1 MRKDKALIQDI
12 LDAIEAVESFLGNQT
27 RKDFFASDLVQSAV
41 MKKLEIIGEAAKKV
55 SREIRNR
62 HPEVPW
68 KSIAG
73 MRDKLIHD
81 YFGVNKERV
90 WETAKTFLPELK
102 NQAKTILKEVKS
114 D

>member
-1 MRKDKALIQDI
+1 
-12 LDAIEAVESFLGNQT
+12 
-27 RKDFFASDLVQSAV
+27 

-68 KSIAG
+68 KNIAG

-102 NQAKTILKEVKS
+102 NQAKAILKEINT